1 MTADTVTIVLPAVDT
16 PPTRTE
22 TAAGFLSMPGHRVP
36 EKRVTVPVATVAD
49 LVAAARAAARN
60 AYVPFSKFHVGAAL
74 IMADDP
80 EARIFA
86 GANIENSS
94 YGVCNCGERTAL
106 FKAAAE
112 GFRRVKYLAVS
123 TADSL
128 NGPLADRSPCGI
140 CRQAIREFTPR
151 DVALDDALIFVDT
164 GEEGALAEVFDIER
178 LLPYGFNFGGPE
190 TL

>member
-1 MTADTVTIVLPAVDT
+1 MTDTVTLILPAVDT
-16 PPTRTE
+16 PATSLQTP
-22 TAAGFLSMPGHRVP
+22 AGRLAMPGHRVP
-36 EKRVTVPVATVAD
+36 EKRVTVPVATITD
-49 LVAAARAAARN
+49 LIAAARAAARH

-80 EARIFA
+80 EGRIFS

-112 GFRRVKYLAVS
+112 GFRQVKYLAVS

-128 NGPLADRSPCGI
+128 SGPLADRSPCGI

-151 DVALDDALIFVDT
+151 EVALDTALIFIDT
-164 GEEGALAEVFDIER
+164 GEEGTLAEVFDIER
-178 LLPYGFNFGGPE
+178 LLPYGFNFGGPG
-190 TL
+190 